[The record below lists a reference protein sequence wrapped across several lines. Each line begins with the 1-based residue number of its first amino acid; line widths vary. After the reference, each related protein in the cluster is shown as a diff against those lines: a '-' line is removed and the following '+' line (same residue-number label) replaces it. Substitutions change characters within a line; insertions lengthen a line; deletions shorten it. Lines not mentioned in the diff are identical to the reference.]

1 MGSLRLVQSSSE
13 SAAKRMSTHWS
24 LGTSD
29 LRLLSLCSHFFLLTS
44 HLLTAPP
51 CSLLLAPCC
60 LLPAACSLLL
70 APCSLL
76 PALAT
81 RRSELFRSL
90 ALSLRMRFVLVL
102 IGTMVALDIL
112 WWATSAR
119 VAKPPFARIAVAI
132 FALAQLAGLSWL
144 LTQRFAHADSTALFL
159 KFAMAAVFIWHM
171 ILLPLL
177 LLLTVALLPIL
188 AMLALIR
195 SARRLRICNPA
206 TADASGA
213 GSRRQ
218 FLGVALAAA
227 PPLFNL
233 SLATIAMRELD
244 RYRVRRFVLPIVGL
258 PRDLH
263 GLTIAQISDM
273 HVGRFTSGRILRD
286 VVRVV
291 NELGADL
298 ILLTGDLINDA
309 LVDLDHGLD
318 LVRSMQADHGVY
330 LIEGN
335 HDLIENG
342 PEFERRMKD
351 SGIPFLLDESVV
363 ITVRG
368 TALQLLG
375 LSWTRARENRDVA
388 IAAAVRQLLNQRQ
401 PESFPILLAHHPHAF
416 DAAAAA
422 SVPLTLAGHTHGG
435 QLMLN
440 EQCGFGPALFRYW
453 SGLYSKDAS
462 KLVVSNGVGNWFPLR
477 VRAPAELLHLTLLRP

>member
-1 MGSLRLVQSSSE
+1 
-13 SAAKRMSTHWS
+13 
-24 LGTSD
+24 
-29 LRLLSLCSHFFLLTS
+29 
-44 HLLTAPP
+44 
-51 CSLLLAPCC
+51 
-60 LLPAACSLLL
+60 
-70 APCSLL
+70 
-76 PALAT
+76 
-81 RRSELFRSL
+81 
-90 ALSLRMRFVLVL
+90 MRFVLAL
-102 IGTMVALDIL
+102 IGTMFALDIF
-112 WWATSAR
+112 WWAISAR
-119 VAKPPFARIAVAI
+119 IAKPTFARIGVTI
-132 FALAQLAGLSWL
+132 FALAQLAGLIWL
-144 LTQRFAHADSTALFL
+144 LTQRFAHAESMALFS
-159 KFAMAAVFIWHM
+159 KFAMATVFIWHM
-171 ILLPLL
+171 IFLPLL
-177 LLLTVALLPIL
+177 LLLAIALSPIL
-188 AMLALIR
+188 AMAALIR
-195 SARRLRICNPA
+195 TARRLRNSNPA
-206 TADASGA
+206 SVDANVA
-213 GSRRQ
+213 LSRRQ

-233 SLATIAMRELD
+233 SFATIAMRQLD
-244 RYRVRRFVLPIVGL
+244 QFRVRRFVLPIVGL
-258 PRDLH
+258 PSDLH
-263 GLTIAQISDM
+263 GLTITQISDM
-273 HVGRFTSGRILRD
+273 HVGRFTSGRVLRE

-291 NELGADL
+291 NELRTDL
-298 ILLTGDLINDA
+298 VLLTGDLINDA
-309 LVDLDHGLD
+309 IADLDHGLD
-318 LVRSMQADHGVY
+318 LVRSMQASHGVY

-453 SGLYSKDAS
+453 SGLYTKGAS
-462 KLVVSNGVGNWFPLR
+462 KLIVSNGVGNWFPLR
-477 VRAPAELLHLTLLRP
+477 VRAPAELLHLTLRRP